1 MRTAEFTDKYGVVI
15 TYDVYEVSKP
25 RAIVQL
31 MHGLGDHAGR
41 YSHVAAA
48 LNSAGYSVYVP
59 DQRGHGRT
67 GVRQFAG
74 DLTQLGHLGKG
85 GLKAAVENFT
95 DMTNVIRQEN
105 PGVPIAL
112 LGHSMGSLMGQILI
126 NDHAQ
131 DYAAVIWSGTAFRVP
146 GQMEAGDLNKNF
158 KGPGATGYEWL
169 SRDPEVWKEF
179 GEDPWTF
186 DAKVLKLYGVVDG
199 LKLFGKPAKH
209 MAQVPILIILGEDDP
224 LGGKD
229 SALKLAEAY
238 IERSGQTD
246 VTVGV
251 YPGARHEIF
260 NEINK
265 EAVIDDMISWLSER
279 LP

>member
-41 YSHVAAA
+41 YTHVAGA
-48 LNSAGYSVYVP
+48 LNSAGYSVYAP

-74 DLTQLGHLGKG
+74 DLSQLGHLGKG

-95 DMTNVIRQEN
+95 DMTNVIREEN

-126 NDHAQ
+126 NDRAA

-199 LKLFGKPAKH
+199 LKLFGKPAKD
-209 MAQVPILIILGEDDP
+209 MPQVPILIILGEDDP
-224 LGGKD
+224 LGGKE

-260 NEINK
+260 NETNK

>member
-48 LNSAGYSVYVP
+48 LNSAGYCVYVP

-95 DMTNVIRQEN
+95 EMTNVIRQQN

-126 NDHAQ
+126 NDHAH

-224 LGGKD
+224 LGGKE